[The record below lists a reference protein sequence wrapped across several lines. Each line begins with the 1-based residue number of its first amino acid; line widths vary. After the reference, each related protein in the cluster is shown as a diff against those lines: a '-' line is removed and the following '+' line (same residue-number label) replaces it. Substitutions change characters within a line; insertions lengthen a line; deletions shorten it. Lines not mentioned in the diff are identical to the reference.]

1 MALPV
6 VVVENAV
13 ADELVARVKKYAEGM
28 KLGPAYDKAT
38 ELGPMINAGHREF
51 VLGWIEKGIQEGAK
65 LVLDGRG
72 TKAPE
77 GYEKGFYLGPTIF
90 DGVTEEMEIGR
101 EEIFGPV
108 LCIKRVENYEE
119 GIAIMNASCFAN
131 GSVIFTESG
140 AYAPLREG
148 DGRRDGRRERRDPGP
163 ARASSA
169 SRATSSRSSAIS
181 TAWGATASSSSPR
194 ARTSRR
200 PGSQGRPSRR
210 DRPGT
215 GR

>member
-13 ADELVARVKKYAEGM
+13 ADELVARVKKHAEGM

-65 LVLDGRG
+65 LVLDRRG

-90 DGVTEEMEIGR
+90 DNVTEEMEIGR

-108 LCIKRVENYEE
+108 LCIKRVDSYEE
-119 GIAIMNASCFAN
+119 GIAIMNASRFAN

-140 AYAPLREG
+140 AYAADLVRF
-148 DGRRDGRRERRDPGP
+148 DRRVTYPTRLLT
-163 ARASSA
+163 RAKVDRKI
-169 SRATSSRSSAIS
+169 RADQ
-181 TAWGATASSSSPR
+181 P
-194 ARTSRR
+194 
-200 PGSQGRPSRR
+200 
-210 DRPGT
+210 
-215 GR
+215 